1 VYSEIGSLSAM
12 MSVLVAMPAK
22 VRGAA
27 ASEGEVRLQSLVAT
41 WVRGR
46 GVDGGLNGS
55 KNAMCE
61 QRKAGCYSTNQ
72 KQDAAVG
79 VRRVVSDVGL
89 FRQAKLR
96 ERGL

>member
-1 VYSEIGSLSAM
+1 

-46 GVDGGLNGS
+46 GVDSGLNGS
-55 KNAMCE
+55 KRRMRCVNKGRQDPTAQIKNKMPSLVYSGVGCWIV
-61 QRKAGCYSTNQ
+61 QAGKTS
-72 KQDAAVG
+72 
-79 VRRVVSDVGL
+79 
-89 FRQAKLR
+89 
-96 ERGL
+96 